1 MELAGGYDLQ
11 ASKES
16 IWDALNSTD
25 RLQRIIPGCTSV
37 EKVDENTFKAEII
50 TRVGPLKVKFAG
62 KGSYTDLVPYDSFKI
77 SGQGEGGPAGFAKGS
92 VAIEMT
98 TVSADITHL
107 SYKVHSSVGGK
118 LAAVGSRLLEAVSKR
133 NIEQF
138 FVGLQRELD
147 GEVEVLDSKPKSKS
161 KSASP
166 TGRPRQTLQIINTI
180 SFVAMAI
187 ALWIIALN

>member
-16 IWDALNSTD
+16 IWDALNSRD
-25 RLQRIIPGCTSV
+25 RLQRIIPGCTSIEQV
-37 EKVDENTFKAEII
+37 GENAFKAEIV

-62 KGSYTDLVPYDSFKI
+62 KVNYLDLVPFDSFKI
-77 SGQGEGGPAGFAKGS
+77 DGQGEGGPAGFAKGS
-92 VAIEMT
+92 VEIELA
-98 TVSADITHL
+98 TVSDDTTHL

-133 NIEQF
+133 NIELF
-138 FVGLQRELD
+138 FAGLQRELD
-147 GEVEVLDSKPKSKS
+147 GEVDVIESKPIQQRKRD
-161 KSASP
+161 SA
-166 TGRPRQTLQIINTI
+166 TTRPRHVLQIINTI
-180 SFVAMAI
+180 SFIAMAV

>member
-16 IWDALNSTD
+16 IWDALNSRD
-25 RLQRIIPGCTSV
+25 RLQRIISGCTSV
-37 EKVDENTFKAEII
+37 EQVGENTFKAEIV

-62 KGSYTDLVPYDSFKI
+62 KVNYTDLVPFDSFKI
-77 SGQGEGGPAGFAKGS
+77 NGQGEGGPAGFAKGS
-92 VAIEMT
+92 VEIEMT
-98 TVSADITHL
+98 TVSDEITHL

-133 NIEQF
+133 NIELF
-138 FVGLQRELD
+138 FTGLQRELD
-147 GEVEVLDSKPKSKS
+147 GKVEIIDSKPIYQGERTSV
-161 KSASP
+161 
-166 TGRPRQTLQIINTI
+166 TTRPRQTLQIINTI

>member
-16 IWDALNSTD
+16 IWDALNSRD
-25 RLQRIIPGCTSV
+25 RLQRIIPGCTSIEQV
-37 EKVDENTFKAEII
+37 GENAFKAEIV

-62 KGSYTDLVPYDSFKI
+62 KVNYLDLVPFDSFKI
-77 SGQGEGGPAGFAKGS
+77 DGQGEGGPAGFAKGS
-92 VAIEMT
+92 VEIELT
-98 TVSADITHL
+98 TVSDDTTHL

-133 NIEQF
+133 NIELF
-138 FVGLQRELD
+138 FAGLQRELD
-147 GEVEVLDSKPKSKS
+147 GEVDVIESKPIQQRKRD
-161 KSASP
+161 SA
-166 TGRPRQTLQIINTI
+166 TTRPRHVLQIINTI
-180 SFVAMAI
+180 SFIAMAV